1 MKKAFK
7 VLIGCLLSASF
18 FVACNQE
25 VEKKET
31 KPTVKKKVVK
41 KVWKQEEME
50 SSELAVLMRDMWD
63 STMVRKKQSMSGDNV
78 NAYADLFNEL
88 HTAEATKVKD
98 NVELFNSFADV
109 FQENMK
115 QVDAAAPGPPQREAF
130 NNLVSTCVGCH
141 QNYCQGPIP
150 KIKQLYIK
158 DEASN

>member
-1 MKKAFK
+1 MKIIFK
-7 VLIGCLLSASF
+7 IILGCLLSTSF
-18 FVACNQE
+18 FVSCNQE
-25 VEKKET
+25 AEKTEV
-31 KPTVKKKVVK
+31 KPINKKKVVK

-63 STMVRKKQSMSGDNV
+63 SSMVRKKQIISGENV

-109 FQENMK
+109 FQENMT

-130 NNLVSTCVGCH
+130 NNLVSTCVSCH

-150 KIKQLYIK
+150 KIKKLYIQ
-158 DEASN
+158 DESSH

>member
-25 VEKKET
+25 AEKKET

-63 STMVRKKQSMSGDNV
+63 STMVRKKQIITRKNDITFLINQLEKIESKNILYKTLIEDVKLNYDQIV
-78 NAYADLFNEL
+78 DFNL
-88 HTAEATKVKD
+88 QNLLDINQKVRYYMITDFWKD
-98 NVELFNSFADV
+98 TGTPEDIIQANKT
-109 FQENMK
+109 FQ
-115 QVDAAAPGPPQREAF
+115 
-130 NNLVSTCVGCH
+130 
-141 QNYCQGPIP
+141 IP
-150 KIKQLYIK
+150 
-158 DEASN
+158 SNKKTDTL